1 MRQFGYPQ
9 RIPMIQGLEN
19 IRLNTVAESRSM
31 VLEAWGNLL
40 SLESLHLDQVNKLEP
55 KVISEYNEWIKLT
68 IEQSRKKSQSAPVS
82 PEEQIDK
89 LKKELEDYQLQL
101 IVADH
106 ALEDARAQLKWET
119 RKTEKLERA
128 LDAFDKIREGI
139 RKLSIGRSKESQ
151 RTSLARHEDFVKMVN
166 RTINEA
172 IFFTIA
178 TQRSPIITRS
188 RSRALRQ
195 PVNMSSMPEASE
207 RSAMVTSPDFTA
219 LGAQLSEVL
228 DKFNDLSVEMA
239 AQRLV
244 IDQLVTSNSGGGVPN
259 DREPVDTHPHAQDN
273 QPPHTSNAQTT
284 FLPSFANPLENTFT
298 QLNSDLSYTHPNY
311 ILINPTSNQ
320 IPQTHPQ
327 TNLNVPPNPQEPH
340 HHVAAPFVLDTAA
353 QGKAAV
359 EEQPVPIDKDL
370 LRRLDRFDDFMK
382 KNQGLSRHSGLDYDE
397 LCLFPDIQL
406 PLGFKTPKFSKYD
419 GTGNP
424 KTHLKMFANKLGKP
438 VDDENLP
445 MRLFPE
451 SLEGDALDWYSN
463 LKSGEVKTWLDL
475 STAFVKQYEFNCELA
490 PTRTTLE
497 GTKRKPSE
505 DHKTYAKRWR
515 KLAAKVEP
523 PMTDEEIVR
532 TFIKAH
538 DPPYF
543 EEIFR
548 MTGSSFAAIIN
559 KLEEYDEF
567 VKAGKIVNVST
578 LKLQLDALQNQS
590 NIGKKSQFKKK
601 EGETAFIWDQGPSF
615 RPKNHPI
622 YSVPYQ
628 YYTNAQP
635 VYHAT
640 TQLHHSRPSHLN
652 TSPLPPTP
660 QPIFQNHSRPNYYPR
675 PTLQNNNPSQNP
687 FQTREVQNQR
697 QFRTF
702 TNLGRPIDQLY
713 EQLRAAGKISTVP
726 PKLYPRGP
734 PDSYDPQAICAYHSG
749 SPGHT
754 TCNCWALKHKIQD
767 MIDSGD
773 IVLRR
778 KGEQGPN
785 VSKNPLPEHGNTVG
799 VIIADE
805 DCVDPTQYIVDETE
819 VFGVM
824 EADHARMRK
833 LSPVEKSMTKDN
845 VEGNL
850 KSFVFEK
857 EEPFIAEGGV
867 SEVNKVPFILDLPS
881 FEWDVSEPEEVPT
894 IARFEKVVK
903 NSEIGVQFK
912 AKDNS
917 STPKPLVSEKEAVD
931 FLKMLKRSEYKT
943 VEQLDRMST
952 QISFLN
958 LLLTSELH
966 REALLKILN
975 EAQVPKDIPV
985 DKFSNIVGNVLA
997 ANHIAF
1003 SDDDLTVEGIG
1014 HNRALYISVRCN
1026 GKLLP
1031 RVLVDNGSALN
1042 ICPWNTL
1049 TKLGFLDIKLRPSAT
1064 VVRGFDSSKRESMGE
1079 VDLVL
1084 EIGPAQFQ
1092 VTCQVMDFSGV
1103 YNILLGRPWIHA
1115 SNSVPS
1121 SLHQILRFIAND
1133 QLITVFAED
1142 DCTMIVDAKFNGE
1155 NRQRNPI
1162 SAHHV
1167 ADIVSV
1173 GWASRDKSLT
1183 HSDLPEA
1190 SIMMAR
1196 EMIRG
1201 GYEIG
1206 KGLGR
1211 ELQGILEPIEIP
1223 TQKDTFGLGFHPT
1236 AKDRKEM
1243 QARKQAEKKGKQ
1255 TALNIPPLY
1264 HTFPRPSEVI
1274 MPETKNFVE
1283 EIEVD
1288 LSQLFVGAIDEEEPS
1303 ENLEFL
1309 PIIEGAIQNWTA
1321 DYFPSRREFRFVL
1334 WPQIK
1339 PFDPLDVTILEFDG
1353 CNLDISHE
1361 LEIMQSEIQNESD
1374 NEEEFESVSRDLI
1387 QYEEKS
1393 KPNLEETEIINIG
1406 TKTEVKEVKVS
1417 IHLNKKQKEEMIE
1430 FLMLFQDV
1438 FAWSYDDMPGIS
1450 TDIVVHRLPID
1461 PNFLPVKQKPRKF
1474 KPEMSLKIK
1483 EQVVKQL
1490 NAKIIMVSHY
1500 PTWLSNP
1507 VPVPKKSGEVRV
1519 CVDYRDLNKASP
1531 KDDFPLP
1538 NIHILLDNTA
1548 GHEIESFGDCFAG
1561 YHQILMAEENREKT
1575 SFITPWG
1582 TFCYRVMPF
1591 GLKNAGATY
1600 QRTMTTL
1607 FHDMIHKEMEVYV
1620 DDIIIKSKKVDDH
1633 LVDLKKLFER
1643 LRKYN
1648 LKLNPAKCA
1657 FGAPAGKLLGFIVSK
1672 KGIEIDPA
1680 KIKAIRDMPI
1690 PKCQKDVKSFL
1701 GKINFIGRF
1710 IGQLTSTCEP
1720 LFKLLKKNASM
1731 DWNEDCQQAFDKIKN
1746 YLLNPPVL
1754 VPPQAGRPLIMY
1766 LSVLDEAVGCVLG
1779 QHDES
1784 GRKEQAI
1791 YYLSKKFT
1799 AYEANYSFLER
1810 SCCALAWAAQ
1820 KLRHYLL
1827 GYTTYLISRSDPLKY
1842 LLEKSMP
1849 TGRMAKWQ
1857 MILSEFDIV
1866 FTTQKAV
1873 KAQVI
1878 ADHLAENPRD
1888 DDYQPL
1894 HTYFPDEEILFVGA
1908 VEDMSEQYPGWR
1920 LFFDGKHYPAT
1931 AKLRFPCTNN
1941 MAEYEAC
1948 IFGLKMALDME
1959 IKDLI
1964 AFSDSDLLVHQT
1976 LKQWVTRDSKIML
1989 YHCNLLSLASKFRNL
2004 ELRHIPRTRNAF
2016 ADALATL
2023 SSMIQHPDEL
2033 VIEPIQI
2040 QLQNRPAHCLVT
2052 ERVTDGRSWYKDIKE
2067 FMKTGS
2073 YPPDTDSVAKIFL
2086 RRMSSRFFL
2095 NGEVLYKKTSDLGL
2109 LRCINEEEADYMMKE
2124 VHSGVCGPHMN
2135 GHLLAKKIM
2144 RTGYFWLTMD
2154 MTAPWPC
2161 SIWGMDVIGTID
2173 PSASNGHRF
2182 ILVAIEYFTKWVEA
2196 ASYKH
2201 VTKKVVSDFLR
2212 NNIICRFG
2220 VPETLITD
2228 NAKNLNNDMVDG
2240 LCEQFKIKH
2249 RNSAIYRPQMNGAV
2263 EAANKNLKKILMY
2276 GMEAVLP
2283 AEVEIP
2289 SLRILM
2295 EAQIEEAE
2303 WVRERQEQL
2312 SLIDEKRLNAV
2323 CHGQCYQPR
2332 MARAYNKK
2340 VKPRLFEVGDK
2351 VLKRILPMQDEAKGK
2366 FAPNWQGPFIVKKVL
2381 SGGALILMEMDG
2393 QIFPQPINADMCK
2406 KFFI

>member
-1 MRQFGYPQ
+1 
-9 RIPMIQGLEN
+9 
-19 IRLNTVAESRSM
+19 
-31 VLEAWGNLL
+31 
-40 SLESLHLDQVNKLEP
+40 
-55 KVISEYNEWIKLT
+55 
-68 IEQSRKKSQSAPVS
+68 
-82 PEEQIDK
+82 
-89 LKKELEDYQLQL
+89 
-101 IVADH
+101 
-106 ALEDARAQLKWET
+106 
-119 RKTEKLERA
+119 
-128 LDAFDKIREGI
+128 
-139 RKLSIGRSKESQ
+139 
-151 RTSLARHEDFVKMVN
+151 
-166 RTINEA
+166 
-172 IFFTIA
+172 
-178 TQRSPIITRS
+178 
-188 RSRALRQ
+188 
-195 PVNMSSMPEASE
+195 MSSMPEASE
-207 RSAMVTSPDFTA
+207 GSAMVTSPDFTA

-228 DKFNDLSVEMA
+228 GKFNELSAEMA
-239 AQRLV
+239 AQRRV
-244 IDQLVTSNSGGGVPN
+244 IDQLVASNNGGGVPN
-259 DREPVDTHPHAQDN
+259 DQEPIDNHPPAQDY
-273 QPPHTSNAQTT
+273 QPPHTSNTQTP
-284 FLPSFANPLENTFT
+284 FFPPFANPLENTFT
-298 QLNSDLSYTHPNY
+298 RLNSDFSYMHPNY
-311 ILINPTSNQ
+311 VLVNPTSSQ

-327 TNLNVPPNPQEPH
+327 TNLNAPPNHQGPH
-340 HHVAAPFVLDTAA
+340 HHTAEPFVLDTAS
-353 QGKAAV
+353 QGKAV
-359 EEQPVPIDKDL
+359 IEEQSTPIDKDL

-382 KNQGLSRHSGLDYDE
+382 KNQGLSRHGGLDYDE

-523 PMTDEEIVR
+523 PMIEEEIVR

-548 MTGSSFAAIIN
+548 MTGSPFAAIIN

-567 VKAGKIVNVST
+567 VKAGKIVNVSA
-578 LKLQLDALQNQS
+578 LKLQLDALQNQ
-590 NIGKKSQFKKK
+590 NNNGKKPPFKKK
-601 EGETAFIWDQGPSF
+601 EGDTAFIWDQGPSF
-615 RPKNHPI
+615 RPRNHPT
-622 YSVPYQ
+622 YSFPYP
-628 YYTNAQP
+628 YYTNPQP
-635 VYHAT
+635 VYHTT
-640 TQLHHSRPSHLN
+640 TQFHHSRPNHLN
-652 TSPLPPTP
+652 ISPLPPTP
-660 QPIFQNHSRPNYYPR
+660 QPVFQNHSRPIYHSR
-675 PTLQNNNPSQNP
+675 LTLQNNNPSQNP
-687 FQTREVQNQR
+687 LQTSEIQTQK

-713 EQLRAAGKISTVP
+713 EQLKAAGKIGTVP
-726 PKLYPRGP
+726 PKIYPRGP
-734 PDSYDPQAICAYHSG
+734 PAGYDPHAICAYHSG

-754 TCNCWALKHKIQD
+754 TGNCWALKHKIQD

-773 IVLRR
+773 ILLRR
-778 KGEQGPN
+778 KGEHGPN
-785 VSKNPLPEHGNTVG
+785 VSKNPLPEHGSTVG

-805 DCVDPTQYIVDETE
+805 DFVDPSQYIVDETE

-824 EADHARMRK
+824 ETDHAEMRK
-833 LSPVEKSMTKDN
+833 LLSVEESITKDSA
-845 VEGNL
+845 EEKL

-857 EEPFIAEGGV
+857 EEPFMVEGGP
-867 SEVNKVPFILDLPS
+867 SEVDNSEVPFILDLSS
-881 FEWDVSEPEEVPT
+881 FEWDISEPAILEFPEQMPVNNLQEVPWNYEESSLLIGGKDCLKEDIST
-894 IARFEKVVK
+894 IIRSGKIVGNSDIDVQSRAKVK
-903 NSEIGVQFK
+903 SP
-912 AKDNS
+912 
-917 STPKPLVSEKEAVD
+917 TPKPRVSENEAVD
-931 FLKMLKRSEYKT
+931 FLKMLKRSEYKI
-943 VEQLDRMST
+943 VEQLDRMPA

-997 ANHIAF
+997 ANHITF
-1003 SDDDLTVEGIG
+1003 SDDDLTAEGIG

-1064 VVRGFDSSKRESMGE
+1064 VIRGFDGSRRESMGE
-1079 VDLVL
+1079 TDLVL
-1084 EIGPAQFQ
+1084 GIGPAQFQ
-1092 VTCQVMDFSGV
+1092 ITCQVMDFSSV
-1103 YNILLGRPWIHA
+1103 YNILLGRPWIHT

-1121 SLHQILRFIAND
+1121 SLHQMLRFIVND

-1142 DCTMIVDAKFNGE
+1142 DCTMIVDAKFNDE
-1155 NRQRNPI
+1155 NRKSTPT
-1162 SAHHV
+1162 SSHHV

-1173 GWASRDKSLT
+1173 GWASKNKSLT
-1183 HSDLPEA
+1183 QSDLPEA

-1211 ELQGILEPIEIP
+1211 ELQGILEPIEIL

-1236 AKDRKEM
+1236 VKDRREM
-1243 QARKQAEKKGKQ
+1243 QARRQAEKKGKQ

-1274 MPETKNFVE
+1274 MPETKNPVE

-1288 LSQLFVGAIDEEEPS
+1288 LSQLFVGATCGEEPS
-1303 ENLEFL
+1303 ENAEFL
-1309 PIIEGAIQNWTA
+1309 PITEGAIQNWTA
-1321 DYFPSRREFRFVL
+1321 DYLPSRREFR

-1339 PFDPLDVTILEFDG
+1339 SFDPLDVTILEFDG

-1361 LEIMQSEIQNESD
+1361 LEIMQSEIQSESD
-1374 NEEEFESVSRDLI
+1374 TEEEFESISRDLK
-1387 QYEEKS
+1387 QYEEKP

-1417 IHLNKKQKEEMIE
+1417 IHLNRKQKEEMIE
-1430 FLMLFQDV
+1430 FLMFFQDV

-1450 TDIVVHRLPID
+1450 TDIVVHRLPTD

-1483 EQVVKQL
+1483 EQIEKQL

-1500 PTWLSNP
+1500 PIWLSNP

-1561 YHQILMAEENREKT
+1561 YHQILMAEEDREKT

-1620 DDIIIKSKKVDDH
+1620 DDIIIKSKKVEHH

-1690 PKCQKDVKSFL
+1690 PKSQKDVKSFL

-1710 IGQLTSTCEP
+1710 IAQLTSTCEP
-1720 LFKLLKKNASM
+1720 LFKLLKKNAPM

-1746 YLLNPPVL
+1746 YLSNPPVL
-1754 VPPQAGRPLIMY
+1754 VPPQPGRPLIMY

-1873 KAQVI
+1873 KGQVI

-1920 LFFDGKHYPAT
+1920 LFFD
-1931 AKLRFPCTNN
+1931 AKLRFSCTNN

-2052 ERVTDGRSWYKDIKE
+2052 ERVTGGRSWYKDIKE

-2073 YPPDTDSVAKIFL
+2073 YPPDTDSVAKNFL

-2109 LRCINEEEADYMMKE
+2109 LRCINEEEADYMIKE

-2144 RTGYFWLTMD
+2144 RTG

-2173 PSASNGHRF
+2173 PPASNGHRF

-2240 LCEQFKIKH
+2240 LCEQFKIRH
-2249 RNSAIYRPQMNGAV
+2249 QNSAIYRPQMNGAV
-2263 EAANKNLKKILMY
+2263 EAANKNLKKSLMY

-2303 WVRERQEQL
+2303 WIKERQEQL
-2312 SLIDEKRLNAV
+2312 SLIDEKRLNAM
-2323 CHGQCYQPR
+2323 CHGQCYQQR

-2393 QIFPQPINADMCK
+2393 QVFPQPINADMCK